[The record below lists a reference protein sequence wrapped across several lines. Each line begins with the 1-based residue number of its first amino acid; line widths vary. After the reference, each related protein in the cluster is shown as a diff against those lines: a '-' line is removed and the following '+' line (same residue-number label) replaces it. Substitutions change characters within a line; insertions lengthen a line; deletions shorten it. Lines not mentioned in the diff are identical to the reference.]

1 MQNLGLTYD
10 ERDIIEGSFKQGSIR
25 VLIAT
30 STLSAGVNLPARR
43 VIVRCP
49 FTFQNRLMDT
59 LSYKQMIGRAGRKGI
74 DTEGKIYLNI
84 IVSWMGKKSGSL
96 ISKSR
101 QFNIVIFVS
110 PTGESI
116 LLCRET
122 EKSKVEQLIE
132 SDLEPVSSCLIQGN
146 GETLCS
152 SMKRAIL
159 EVGSSKKFE
168 K

>member
-84 IVSWMGKKSGSL
+84 IVSWMGMV
-96 ISKSR
+96 SKSR
-101 QFNIVIFVS
+101 QFNIVIFFS

-132 SDLEPVSSCLIQGN
+132 SNLEPVSSCLIQGN

-159 EVGSSKKFE
+159 EVGSSNKIKKT
-168 K
+168 

>member
-10 ERDIIEGSFKQGSIR
+10 ERDIIEGSFKQGSLR

-74 DTEGKIYLNI
+74 DTEGKIYLKI
-84 IVSWMGKKSGSL
+84 FVSWMGMELRSQLSLPLLYLSLQQVKVFCSVAKQKKA
-96 ISKSR
+96 R
-101 QFNIVIFVS
+101 WN
-110 PTGESI
+110 
-116 LLCRET
+116 
-122 EKSKVEQLIE
+122 
-132 SDLEPVSSCLIQGN
+132 N
-146 GETLCS
+146 
-152 SMKRAIL
+152 
-159 EVGSSKKFE
+159 
-168 K
+168 

>member
-1 MQNLGLTYD
+1 
-10 ERDIIEGSFKQGSIR
+10 
-25 VLIAT
+25 
-30 STLSAGVNLPARR
+30 
-43 VIVRCP
+43 
-49 FTFQNRLMDT
+49 
-59 LSYKQMIGRAGRKGI
+59 MIGRAGRKGI

-84 IVSWMGKKSGSL
+84 IVSWMGMGMSL

-159 EVGSSKKFE
+159 EVGSRKKN
-168 K
+168 KNKTT